1 MLSQNSHTI
10 LYFCYYVVGNKIS
23 RSIIAI
29 VLNAN
34 DIDMKKMMKNRWEY
48 DCDFYLDL
56 IINK

>member
-34 DIDMKKMMKNRWEY
+34 DIDMKKMMKNR
-48 DCDFYLDL
+48 
-56 IINK
+56 